1 MGAKGTGVGMRKP
14 ATVGK
19 GGRAPIPAGVC
30 GTSALVVGAAL
41 LLGSAVACKKPQA
54 QIVGTTVRVERRTLQ
69 STVAAT
75 GTIRPQ
81 VGADVK
87 VGPRVSGLLKR
98 LYVRVGDTVRAGQV
112 LAELEHADLDA
123 AVRDAEAAVRE
134 GQARLTLDQAVL
146 ARRERLA
153 KDGIVSAEDLEI
165 ARKTVAVDEAAL
177 ESAESRLDSARIV
190 QGYATVAAPISGTV
204 TAISTQEG
212 ETVAASFAVPTFVTI
227 VDLSR
232 LQVDAYV
239 DEVDIGRIKPGQRAT
254 FTVDAAPAENFE
266 GAVQAV
272 VPQALVRNNV
282 VNYVVLLSIN
292 KGPKALLRPDMTA
305 TLSIETGEQR
315 EALVVPADAVQYD
328 AQGSAYVTVVKDGK
342 SEKRTIVC
350 GSQSGG
356 DIPVK
361 EGLGEGEEVLLPQ
374 NSGGAA

>member
-14 ATVGK
+14 TTAGK

-30 GTSALVVGAAL
+30 GAAALAAGAAL

-54 QIVGTTVRVERRTLQ
+54 QVAGTTVRVERRTLQ

-123 AVRDAEAAVRE
+123 AVRDAQAAVRE
-134 GQARLTLDQAVL
+134 GQARLALDRAVL

-254 FTVDAAPAENFE
+254 FTVDAAPAESFE

-305 TLSIETGEQR
+305 TLSIETGERR
-315 EALVVPADAVQYD
+315 EALVIPAGAVQYD

-356 DIPVK
+356 EIPVK
-361 EGLGEGEEVLLPQ
+361 EGLDEGEEVLLPQ
-374 NSGGAA
+374 TSGGAA